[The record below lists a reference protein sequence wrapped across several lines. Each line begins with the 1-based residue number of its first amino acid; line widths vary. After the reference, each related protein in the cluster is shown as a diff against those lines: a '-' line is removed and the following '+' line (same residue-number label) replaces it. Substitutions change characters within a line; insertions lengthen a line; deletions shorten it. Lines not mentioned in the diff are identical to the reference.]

1 MEYHYYMIDGVLIE
15 IQIEARSTWN
25 QQEAIKYDKKYD

>member
-15 IQIEARSTWN
+15 VQIATRSTWN
-25 QQEAIKYDKKYD
+25 QQEREDTYD

>member
-15 IQIEARSTWN
+15 IQIEARSVW
-25 QQEAIKYDKKYD
+25 YDKKYN

>member
-15 IQIEARSTWN
+15 IQIDARSTWN
-25 QQEAIKYDKKYD
+25 QQERGEYYD